1 MPNENQ
7 NAAETTVNNVTDD
20 GKNADTIDNNENTDN
35 DVNDASFTDDN
46 DSGTDEGKQ
55 TQSKEQNSQNARRR
69 REAERQA
76 EINNARN
83 QAIID
88 ALDGINPYTNEEM
101 KDALDV
107 EEYLAMKEIK
117 KNGGDPVGDYAKIH
131 KQKQREKAEK
141 DKQEAQSQE
150 WYANDRKDFA
160 KKHPN
165 VDINKLSEDA
175 NFVAF
180 AGQRVGKEPLATIYS
195 GYLELAQSIEK
206 NIQNKNKQQLANAN
220 ATPGALSTTGTGESE
235 FFTKEQVQK
244 MTSAEI
250 RKNYEKIRKSQEK
263 W

>member
-1 MPNENQ
+1 MPNEKDLS
-7 NAAETTVNNVTDD
+7 AETTVNTDNSD
-20 GKNADTIDNNENTDN
+20 NADTIDTNENSDN
-35 DVNDASFTDDN
+35 DVNDASFTD

-69 REAERQA
+69 REAEKQA
-76 EINNARN
+76 EITNARN

-117 KNGGDPVGDYAKIH
+117 KNGGDPVGDYTKIH

-141 DKQEAQSQE
+141 EKQDAQSQE

-175 NFVAF
+175 NFVSF

-195 GYLELAQSIEK
+195 GYLELTQSIEK

-235 FFTKEQVQK
+235 FFTKEQVLK
-244 MTSAEI
+244 MTQAEI
-250 RKNYEKIRKSQEK
+250 KKNFEKIRKSQEK

>member
-1 MPNENQ
+1 MPNEKDLS
-7 NAAETTVNNVTDD
+7 AETTVNTDNSD
-20 GKNADTIDNNENTDN
+20 NADTIDTNENSDN
-35 DVNDASFTDDN
+35 GVNDASFTD

-69 REAERQA
+69 REAEKQA
-76 EINNARN
+76 EITNARN

-117 KNGGDPVGDYAKIH
+117 KNGGDPVGDYTKIH

-141 DKQEAQSQE
+141 EKQDAQSQE

-175 NFVAF
+175 NFVSF

-195 GYLELAQSIEK
+195 GYLELTQSIEK

-235 FFTKEQVQK
+235 FFTKEQVLK
-244 MTSAEI
+244 MTQAEI
-250 RKNYEKIRKSQEK
+250 KKNYEKIRKSQEK

>member
-1 MPNENQ
+1 MPNEKDLS
-7 NAAETTVNNVTDD
+7 AETTVNTDNSD
-20 GKNADTIDNNENTDN
+20 NADTIDTNENSDN
-35 DVNDASFTDDN
+35 GVNDASFTD

-69 REAERQA
+69 REAEKQA
-76 EINNARN
+76 EITNARN

-117 KNGGDPVGDYAKIH
+117 KNGGDPVGDYTKIH

-141 DKQEAQSQE
+141 EKQDAQSQE

-175 NFVAF
+175 NFVSF

-195 GYLELAQSIEK
+195 GYLELTQSIEK

-235 FFTKEQVQK
+235 FFTKEQVLK
-244 MTSAEI
+244 MTQAEI
-250 RKNYEKIRKSQEK
+250 KKNFEKIRKSQEK

>member
-1 MPNENQ
+1 MPNEKDLS
-7 NAAETTVNNVTDD
+7 AETTVNTDNSA
-20 GKNADTIDNNENTDN
+20 NADTIENENENDAQFTDTDDTDN
-35 DVNDASFTDDN
+35 GGN
-46 DSGTDEGKQ
+46 EGKV

-69 REAERQA
+69 RETERQA

-117 KNGGDPVGDYAKIH
+117 KNGGDPVGDYTKIH

-141 DKQEAQSQE
+141 EKQDAQSQE

-175 NFVAF
+175 NFVSF

-195 GYLELAQSIEK
+195 GYLELTQSIEK

-235 FFTKEQVQK
+235 FFTKEQVLK
-244 MTSAEI
+244 MTQAEI
-250 RKNYEKIRKSQEK
+250 KKNFEKIRKSQEK

>member
-1 MPNENQ
+1 MPNEKDLS
-7 NAAETTVNNVTDD
+7 AETTVNTDNSE
-20 GKNADTIDNNENTDN
+20 NADTIDTSENTDN

-46 DSGTDEGKQ
+46 DSGTDDGKQ

-69 REAERQA
+69 REAERRA
-76 EINNARN
+76 EIYKARN

-141 DKQEAQSQE
+141 DKQDAQSQE

-195 GYLELAQSIEK
+195 GYLELTQSIEK

-244 MTSAEI
+244 MTPAEI
-250 RKNYEKIRKSQEK
+250 KKNFEKIRKSQEK

>member
-1 MPNENQ
+1 MPNEKDLS
-7 NAAETTVNNVTDD
+7 AETTVNTDNSD
-20 GKNADTIDNNENTDN
+20 NADTIDTNENADN
-35 DVNDASFTDDN
+35 DVNDASFTD

-69 REAERQA
+69 REEKRQA

-117 KNGGDPVGDYAKIH
+117 KNGGDPVGDYTKIH

-141 DKQEAQSQE
+141 EKQDAQSQE

-175 NFVAF
+175 NFVSF

-195 GYLELAQSIEK
+195 GYLELTQSIEK

-244 MTSAEI
+244 MTPAEI
-250 RKNYEKIRKSQEK
+250 KKNFE
-263 W
+263 